1 MNNQPLFFRMVFFG
15 IGLLL
20 FAGVAPS
27 ALAAGTASG
36 TVISNS
42 ATVSYQVGGISQPDV
57 NSGPATFVVDN
68 KIDLTVATTDTA
80 SVKVT
85 PGATAQVLTF
95 TVTNTGNAT
104 QDFILSA
111 TAVSGGAGAFGG
123 TDNFDATSVSI
134 FVDNTSNGTVGTYDP
149 GIDTATSINDLA
161 ADGSITV
168 FIVADIPL
176 GRATGD
182 VASYHLV
189 AEARDATTGNA
200 LTETAGADTAG
211 SVDIV
216 FADGQ
221 GSDTTNDAARDA
233 KHSSQDDYEIL
244 TAALTVTKS
253 SAVISD
259 PFNGTTNPKRI
270 PGAVV
275 EYTIQIDN
283 AAGGTTATNVI
294 ISDDLSTE
302 VSNGTI
308 TFNADSYGGGRG
320 IQVTAPNI
328 NGGAA
333 TALTNAPDA
342 DQGDY
347 GDTAANTVTVTGI
360 TLNAGESATV
370 RFQVTV
376 Q

>member
-1 MNNQPLFFRMVFFG
+1 MRNFCCFRWV
-15 IGLLL
+15 
-20 FAGVAPS
+20 PS
-27 ALAAGTASG
+27 ALLGVVISGLAANAQAAGTASG
-36 TVISNS
+36 TTVSNA
-42 ATVSYQVGGISQPDV
+42 ATVDYQVGGVAQPTV
-57 NSGPATFVVDN
+57 NSNTATFVVDT

-80 SVKVT
+80 SVKVA
-85 PGATAQVLTF
+85 PGAAAQVLTF

-104 QDFILSA
+104 QDFNLSA
-111 TAVSGGAGAFGG
+111 TVVSGGTGAFGG
-123 TDNFDATSVSI
+123 TDNFDATNVNI
-134 FVDNTSNGTVGTYDP
+134 YVDGNGNGTYDA
-149 GIDTATSINDLA
+149 GTDTATSINDLA
-161 ADGSITV
+161 ADGSATV

-176 GRATGD
+176 GQATGD
-182 VASYHLV
+182 IASYHLV
-189 AEARDATTGNA
+189 AEARDAATGNA
-200 LTETAGADTAG
+200 LTETTGADTAN

-253 SAVISD
+253 STVISD

-283 AAGGTTATNVI
+283 AAGGTTATNVTV
-294 ISDDLSTE
+294 SDDLSTE
-302 VSNGTI
+302 IGNGTI
-308 TFNADSYGGGRG
+308 AYDAGT
-320 IQVTAPNI
+320 IVVTAPNI

-333 TALTNAPDA
+333 KALTDAGGDDEGDFGATTTNA
-342 DQGDY
+342 
-347 GDTAANTVTVTGI
+347 VTVSGI
-360 TLNAGESATV
+360 ALNAGESATV
-370 RFQVTV
+370 RFRVTI